1 MNRSHASR
9 RWLPAL
15 LAAGALL
22 LGGCGREPAGTG
34 GHEIAAAKGSTLARI
49 RARGTLNCAIHTGQL
64 GMSYLD
70 KRGRW
75 QGFFVDYCRAL
86 AAAVLG
92 AAGGD
97 RFVIGDQ
104 VDLAAHEVITTWRD
118 RLPVALGAGTTQA

>member
-1 MNRSHASR
+1 MALALKASFMNRSHASR

-86 AAAVLG
+86 AE
-92 AAGGD
+92 D
-97 RFVIGDQ
+97 MPSC
-104 VDLAAHEVITTWRD
+104 
-118 RLPVALGAGTTQA
+118 PV